1 MRKKSTSNCTP
12 FESFSKNNS
21 STKTHTYKQ
30 PVNTLRSIIDLA
42 SLAPRASWQASAVR
56 TFWSA
61 VGGCQSG
68 MKGGLS
74 GRRGWPLSCGREW
87 RLSAG
92 STCRSGVRVCQS
104 SERWSQSSGGVCHWS
119 VVKGCFWHSGL
130 RCHRCYD
137 SVTCGCPSLGSAWS
151 RSSYMCC
158 CCYWR
163 VHPHWGCWSSC
174 CSWGYCWCW
183 LCAWTWG
190 TASPGHPQSCPP
202 SGLIHWGWL
211 CGLACCFLRPFGKD
225 LSEGRVGQ
233 IGIST

>member
-1 MRKKSTSNCTP
+1 MRKKSTSNYTP

-137 SVTCGCPSLGSAWS
+137 SVTCGCPSLGSA
-151 RSSYMCC
+151 
-158 CCYWR
+158 
-163 VHPHWGCWSSC
+163 
-174 CSWGYCWCW
+174 
-183 LCAWTWG
+183 
-190 TASPGHPQSCPP
+190 
-202 SGLIHWGWL
+202 
-211 CGLACCFLRPFGKD
+211 
-225 LSEGRVGQ
+225 
-233 IGIST
+233 